1 VAEVAV
7 SKQAGD
13 VERMFSSIAPR
24 YDLVNSVLSLGI
36 HKIWRKKLLSYLDG
50 NCLKGPALDLCTGTA
65 DLAIALRQQGVSKVI
80 GLDFCLPML
89 ELGKAK
95 VGSKNSGLM
104 LGQGDALSLPFKSE
118 TFSLV
123 TVAFGV
129 RNFENLSQGL
139 AEIFRVLR
147 PGGTLM
153 VLEFGQPS
161 IPVWRQIY
169 HLYSRWIMPGIG
181 GLLSGNRKAY
191 TYLPETSANFPCRQQ
206 FMDLLESD
214 GYLPVR
220 YRSLSGGIAYIY
232 QCTKPPALRV
242 S

>member
-1 VAEVAV
+1 LAEVTV
-7 SKQAGD
+7 SKQASD

-36 HKIWRKKLLSYLDG
+36 HKIWRKKLLSFLDAD
-50 NCLKGPALDLCTGTA
+50 CLKGPALDLCTGTA
-65 DLAIALRQQGVSKVI
+65 DLAIALRERGVPKVI

-89 ELGKAK
+89 ELGKNK
-95 VGSKNSGLM
+95 VGSHDSGVM
-104 LGQGDALSLPFKSE
+104 LGQGDALNLPFRSD

-129 RNFENLSQGL
+129 RNFENLSKGL

-147 PGGTLM
+147 AGGTLI

-161 IPVWRQIY
+161 IPVWRQLY

-181 GLLSGNRKAY
+181 GLLSGNRQAY
-191 TYLPETSANFPCRQQ
+191 TYLPQTSANFPCRQQ
-206 FMDLLESD
+206 FLDLLESE

-232 QCTKPPALRV
+232 QCTKPLALK
-242 S
+242 